1 MAPSIKL
8 LVFAEQENLSKIS
21 FNFKK
26 RLLKRVVGLEKQR
39 GDLKIAFG
47 FRFRVQGNEF
57 ERRQSQG
64 DSTM

>member
-8 LVFAEQENLSKIS
+8 LVFAERENLSKIS
-21 FNFKK
+21 FNLKK
-26 RLLKRVVGLEKQR
+26 RLLKRVVGLKKQR

-64 DSTM
+64 DSTV

>member
-1 MAPSIKL
+1 MAASIKL

-21 FNFKK
+21 FNLKK

-47 FRFRVQGNEF
+47 FRFRVQDNEF
-57 ERRQSQG
+57 ERRRSQG
-64 DSTM
+64 DSTG